1 MLFHS
6 CLTCLGEV
14 IEHIAVL
21 LAQRIADGEHA
32 LDESATGRTVGA
44 EAGMAPQDAMPQ
56 GPFCRVV
63 GGLDALLAHESP
75 QRRFDGSEI
84 GAGSRRLGIGKLL
97 TTPQLEAEPPAQ
109 VADVD
114 PETGAFE
121 GAIADSV
128 PPQKQLLGVID
139 QLVADRGRFP
149 APFGEVLEG
158 ALQMRPADL
167 ALRQR
172 QIVIY
177 HVAIGSEPTT
187 AVVCSPKSS

>member
-158 ALQMRPADL
+158 ALQCD
-167 ALRQR
+167 Q
-172 QIVIY
+172 QIWRC
-177 HVAIGSEPTT
+177 ASGR
-187 AVVCSPKSS
+187 